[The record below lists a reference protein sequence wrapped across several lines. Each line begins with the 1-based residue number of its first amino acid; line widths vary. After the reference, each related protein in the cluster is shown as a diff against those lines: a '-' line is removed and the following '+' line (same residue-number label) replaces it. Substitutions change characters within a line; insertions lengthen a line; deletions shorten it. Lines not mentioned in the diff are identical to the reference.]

1 MTAIKGLVR
10 LGANPELRF
19 VGSGDDK
26 KAVCEIRGRFINN
39 KLDKATG
46 EWKDLGFWATV
57 NVWGWCAEPAAKMF
71 SKGDKIY
78 IDGTMVMNTWP
89 DKENEGEEISGFKV
103 DTNFA
108 APYLP
113 DLESLRYKPRTSQ
126 HAAEQT
132 EQFDQDEGTEGAGV

>member
-26 KAVCEIRGRFINN
+26 KAVCEIRGRFINS
-39 KLDKATG
+39 KLDKGTG
-46 EWKDLGFWATV
+46 EWIDLGFWATV
-57 NVWGWCAEPAAKMF
+57 NVWGRCAEPAAKML
-71 SKGDKIY
+71 SKGDLIY

-103 DTNFA
+103 DTNFV

-113 DLESLRYKPRTSQ
+113 NLESLRYKPRTSQ
-126 HAAEQT
+126 HAAEQ
-132 EQFDQDEGTEGAGV
+132 FDQDEDEDAEGSGD